1 MKTIAELR
9 SIRIHASISQ
19 LAVASAMGTTQSAL
33 SRAEREGNPTQD
45 FLQRYERALATI
57 LNSTNATA
65 TNAASDRDHPDSFDD
80 SSSVLEIATIRFI
93 VSKLIEKYGIADMYV
108 FGSVARG
115 DAQPDSDVDL
125 LYRLRPDASHS
136 LMTMQ
141 GLRDDLESALG
152 RPASLTSYDSLLRS
166 AQRSRASKRFLDHI
180 AHDMVKVA

>member
-9 SIRIHASISQ
+9 SIRIHAGISQ
-19 LAVASAMGTTQSAL
+19 HTVASAMGTTQSAL

-45 FLQRYERALATI
+45 FLQRYERALAGI
-57 LNSTNATA
+57 LHSAGTAANMATGLGH
-65 TNAASDRDHPDSFDD
+65 SDSFDD
-80 SSSVLEIATIRFI
+80 SSSVLEIVTIRFI
-93 VSKLIEKYGIADMYV
+93 VSTLIEKYGIADMYV
-108 FGSVARG
+108 FGSAARG

-152 RPASLTSYDSLLRS
+152 RPVSLTSYDSLLRS

-180 AHDMVKVA
+180 ARDMVKVA